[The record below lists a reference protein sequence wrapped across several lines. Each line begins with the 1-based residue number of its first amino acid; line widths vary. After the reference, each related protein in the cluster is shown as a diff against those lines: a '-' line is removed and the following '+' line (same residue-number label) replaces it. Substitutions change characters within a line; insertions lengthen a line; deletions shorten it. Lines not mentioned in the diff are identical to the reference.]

1 MNVHVS
7 VDQGDGQRQY
17 QNNSIHSWK
26 MEDMILEDQKIKR
39 KQMLIIAFNKICPK
53 NLIIIIT
60 CSWTQCILDDCQVLI
75 EAVIFLALT
84 QGGEELPQFGNTGPV
99 QWNSKVKLQQYT
111 VSITTLGREEK
122 TLMEELQQV
131 GEGRGTIGELPTSYS
146 VAHSITL
153 HICLRL
159 SRKKKKKKQQV
170 TMWNISVIHIIRVL
184 W

>member
-26 MEDMILEDQKIKR
+26 MEDMILEDQKIKS
-39 KQMLIIAFNKICPK
+39 KQMLIIAFNKICPE
-53 NLIIIIT
+53 NLIINT
-60 CSWTQCILDDCQVLI
+60 CSWTQCILDDCQVLT

-84 QGGEELPQFGNTGPV
+84 KGGEKLPQSGNTGPV
-99 QWNSKVKLQQYT
+99 QRNSKVKLQQYT

-131 GEGRGTIGELPTSYS
+131 GEGRGTIGELPTGYS
-146 VAHSITL
+146 ACSTFHYPPYLPSPVQ
-153 HICLRL
+153 
-159 SRKKKKKKQQV
+159 KEKE
-170 TMWNISVIHIIRVL
+170 TMSDYVEYLGNSHN
-184 W
+184 